1 MMMSHVSN
9 QSTNINEEV
18 DFQSSSQFSHSAE
31 EPEYDDSS
39 VDDISSSENEIS
51 SFCDNDV
58 DEDSQH
64 SVCSVL
70 SNRPSEI
77 AALVTNQLSALA
89 IIEDSSSDSDSND
102 DNILEVG
109 FNLYGRSSDLEDP
122 PQDSIMI
129 LPDTTSPDIAAE
141 SAPIHVVEAKL
152 LHMMTKYSVP
162 LHVYP
167 KLMEWAKEVACTPNY
182 DFQKPST
189 FASTMKKLT
198 SHHSMSHN
206 VANVVVVEVD
216 DYPETKVRVFPFL
229 QNIRKLLKNPK
240 LMEGSVWNAD
250 PNSSV
255 YGEINTGSWWASAEK
270 NMVKRMEHYGVGPQE
285 KHKLCPL
292 LFFIDGTH
300 CDRNGRLQA
309 EPVLCSIV
317 NRQKN
322 LSSTVRFPRTIR
334 KHINARRHCLVD
346 ELRNLTNSNL
356 VMGSLLRRLPT

>member
-1 MMMSHVSN
+1 MSLMTKTKRACTAGQHQCSYCGAFLTSKNNLDRHTRLHCEGFRQQLLITSSNHDSFPEQSSINSLDSDGFPKLHPPSDSIMMMSHVSS
-9 QSTNINEEV
+9 QSTNNNEEV

-216 DYPETKVRVFPFL
+216 DYPEASFNLVGSIDDAIEKG
-229 QNIRKLLKNPK
+229 KK
-240 LMEGSVWNAD
+240 LMA
-250 PNSSV
+250 
-255 YGEINTGSWWASAEK
+255 
-270 NMVKRMEHYGVGPQE
+270 
-285 KHKLCPL
+285 
-292 LFFIDGTH
+292 
-300 CDRNGRLQA
+300 QA
-309 EPVLCSIV
+309 
-317 NRQKN
+317 Q
-322 LSSTVRFPRTIR
+322 
-334 KHINARRHCLVD
+334 
-346 ELRNLTNSNL
+346 
-356 VMGSLLRRLPT
+356 G